1 MAVYIIVSVMHG
13 HTNIKGK
20 HKFVPGAK
28 NLARTR
34 TGAEEMKFH
43 AKGRQLFA

>member
-28 NLARTR
+28 HLARTR
-34 TGAEEMKFH
+34 NGAEQIVS
-43 AKGRQLFA
+43 R